1 MWLSEIINQ
10 TLCDKF
16 YTKKYIYEFDEM
28 DHDALVDQPTHLP
41 IQQTPPTTLNQ
52 PPPPI
57 NHPPV
62 QPSPTPP
69 INQPLVQPSPT
80 PPINQQVLNK
90 MQPNHVAMA
99 TQQFGQAASQFVQQ
113 NPLAAGA
120 IGATAAIGTG
130 LMAKKAI
137 QNSRQ

>member
-10 TLCDKF
+10 SLCDKF

-28 DHDALVDQPTHLP
+28 DHDALVDQPAHPP
-41 IQQTPPTTLNQ
+41 IQQSSPTNLNPPPAQPTAQ
-52 PPPPI
+52 PPAQ
-57 NHPPV
+57 
-62 QPSPTPP
+62 QP
-69 INQPLVQPSPT
+69 

-130 LMAKKAI
+130 IMAKKAI
-137 QNSRQ
+137 QNRQ

>member
-10 TLCDKF
+10 SLYDKF

-28 DHDALVDQPTHLP
+28 DHDALVNQPIHPP
-41 IQQTPPTTLNQ
+41 IQQTPPITLNHPVQ
-52 PPPPI
+52 PPPV
-57 NHPPV
+57 HPPV
-62 QPSPTPP
+62 QHPP
-69 INQPLVQPSPT
+69 IH
-80 PPINQQVLNK
+80 QQVLNN
-90 MQPNHVAMA
+90 MQPNHIA
-99 TQQFGQAASQFVQQ
+99 TAAQHFGQATSQFIQQ

-120 IGATAAIGTG
+120 IGASAAIGTG

>member
-16 YTKKYIYEFDEM
+16 YTKKYIYEDDEI
-28 DHDALVDQPTHLP
+28 DQPAPEHPETPDHTP
-41 IQQTPPTTLNQ
+41 AQQTPPTPINYPSAQPSPPPNQ
-52 PPPPI
+52 PPAQPPAQ
-57 NHPPV
+57 
-62 QPSPTPP
+62 QP
-69 INQPLVQPSPT
+69 